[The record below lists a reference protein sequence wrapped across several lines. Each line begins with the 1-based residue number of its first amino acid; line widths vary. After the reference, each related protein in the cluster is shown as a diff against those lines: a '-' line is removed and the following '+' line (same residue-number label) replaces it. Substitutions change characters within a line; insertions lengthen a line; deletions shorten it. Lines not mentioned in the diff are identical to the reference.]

1 MQVFF
6 TERTGQ
12 SGRGFVLQDVDASP
26 EECMDRIRDLVNY
39 PKMVPKGIPLFLFQR
54 YTSCSRVMSSEKG

>member
-12 SGRGFVLQDVDASP
+12 SGRGFVLQDVYASP
-26 EECMDRIRDLVNY
+26 EECMDRIRDLANY
-39 PKMVPKGIPLFLFQR
+39 PKMVPKGISLFLLKTG
-54 YTSCSRVMSSEKG
+54 TSCSRVMSSEKG